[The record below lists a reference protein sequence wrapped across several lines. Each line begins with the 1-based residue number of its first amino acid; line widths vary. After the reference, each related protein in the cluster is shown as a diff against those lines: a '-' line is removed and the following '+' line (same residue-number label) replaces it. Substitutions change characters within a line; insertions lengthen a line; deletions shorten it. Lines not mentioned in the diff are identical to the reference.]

1 VIHGL
6 YLEIA
11 TSAAGVVTA
20 GVGLL
25 APDSRG
31 EPGRRRRSSRRSD
44 GCLWPSYLPVSGV
57 SDAFAYL
64 AIATPTAGVVA
75 AGVEARS
82 RGEPGAGGEEQ
93 EER

>member
-1 VIHGL
+1 MIP
-6 YLEIA
+6 YLAIA
-11 TSAAGVVTA
+11 TSAA

-25 APDSRG
+25 APDSRS

-64 AIATPTAGVVA
+64 AIATPTASVVA

-82 RGEPGAGGEEQ
+82 
-93 EER
+93 

>member
-1 VIHGL
+1 
-6 YLEIA
+6 
-11 TSAAGVVTA
+11 
-20 GVGLL
+20 
-25 APDSRG
+25 
-31 EPGRRRRSSRRSD
+31 
-44 GCLWPSYLPVSGV
+44 VSGV

-64 AIATPTAGVVA
+64 AIATPT

>member
-1 VIHGL
+1 ML
-6 YLEIA
+6 TPE
-11 TSAAGVVTA
+11 
-20 GVGLL
+20 
-25 APDSRG
+25 SRLK
-31 EPGRRRRSSRRSD
+31 RRSRRGRSRRSE
-44 GCLWPSYLPVSGV
+44 GRVRPSYLPVSGV

-93 EER
+93 KE